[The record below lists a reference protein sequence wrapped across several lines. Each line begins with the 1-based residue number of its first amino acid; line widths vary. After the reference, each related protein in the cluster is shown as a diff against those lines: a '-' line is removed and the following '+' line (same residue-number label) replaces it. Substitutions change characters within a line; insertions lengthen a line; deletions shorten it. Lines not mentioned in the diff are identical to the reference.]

1 VTYSVAGDFFFSG
14 HTAIAVFAATE
25 IARLKKTWL
34 TALAVLTA
42 LFEIVTV
49 LVLRAHYTMDIFA
62 GMITALW
69 VASII
74 EHLSKPIDKFVQAR
88 EQTAC

>member
-1 VTYSVAGDFFFSG
+1 
-14 HTAIAVFAATE
+14 
-25 IARLKKTWL
+25 
-34 TALAVLTA
+34 
-42 LFEIVTV
+42 
-49 LVLRAHYTMDIFA
+49 MDIFA
-62 GMITALW
+62 GMIAALW